1 MTDRQTE
8 NSLADQLGELLRLV
22 GRSDVEELEV
32 EHEDARF
39 LIRRDLSGTSR
50 APRVEVTQP
59 EVIRPAETYVITSPL
74 VGIFH
79 RTSGGGSEQGFEE
92 GHTVTVGQ
100 VVGAVEAMRMLNRIQ
115 SERAGIVQEVLVR
128 DGQPV
133 EYGPPLVVLR
143 EP

>member
-32 EHEDARF
+32 EHEAARF
-39 LIRRDLSGTSR
+39 LIRRDLSGASS
-50 APRVEVTQP
+50 APRVEVSQR

-79 RTSGGGSEQGFEE
+79 RSSGSGSEQGVEA
-92 GHTVTVGQ
+92 GQTVTVGQ
-100 VVGAVEAMRMLNRIQ
+100 VVGAVEAMRMLNRIL
-115 SERAGIVQEVLVR
+115 SERAGIVQEVLVHE
-128 DGQPV
+128 GQPV
-133 EYGPPLVVLR
+133 EYGQPLLVLR